1 MASSGFTMP
10 RTRLAIF
17 MRRAL
22 DHSSI
27 FLFTLYPL
35 RSRTYLE
42 FKEDIIEDYSKDCR
56 DSFNRVLGFNFSCFY
71 L

>member
-1 MASSGFTMP
+1 MS

-56 DSFNRVLGFNFSCFY
+56 DSFNSRIQLFLFLSIESNRI
-71 L
+71 

>member
-1 MASSGFTMP
+1 MASSGFTMS

-42 FKEDIIEDYSKDCR
+42 FKEDIIEDYSKD
-56 DSFNRVLGFNFSCFY
+56 SFNRVLGFNFSCFY